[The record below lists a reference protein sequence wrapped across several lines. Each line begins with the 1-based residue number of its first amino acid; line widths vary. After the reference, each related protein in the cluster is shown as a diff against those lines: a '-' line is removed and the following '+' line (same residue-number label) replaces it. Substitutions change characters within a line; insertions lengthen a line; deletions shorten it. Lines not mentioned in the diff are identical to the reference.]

1 MLTIKNDN
9 VYNTIEETA
18 FIPFRGGST
27 VQKHQMYING
37 QFTDAE
43 NGEWMDVVNPS
54 TDEAVSQ
61 VPKATRADVARAI
74 DAAEAAQDA
83 WEETPAVER
92 GVYLHRIAAGIRER
106 SDEIARLIS
115 EEVGKTIELSTVEV
129 NFTADYMDYM
139 AEWARR
145 YEGEIVQSDR
155 DNEHIFV
162 FKRAIGVTT
171 GILPWNF
178 PFFLIARKMAP
189 ALITGNTIV
198 VKPSAESPNN
208 AIAFAQIADK
218 AGLPPGVFNLVT
230 GRGGEVGSELASNPK
245 VGMVSL
251 TGSVPAG
258 QKVMQAAAENIIK
271 VSLEL
276 GGKAPAIV
284 HKDADLDLAVKAV
297 VDSRVINTGQVCN
310 CAERVYVHEAIKEEF
325 TNRLVEAMRA
335 VKYGDPLQDSDI
347 HMGPLIN
354 KDAQDSVQ
362 AKVDRAVEQGAKLL
376 LGGKKVEGKG
386 SFYEPTVIGDATNDM
401 EIIQEEIF
409 GPVIPIVT
417 FTNLDEA
424 IALANDSEFG
434 LTSSLYTQNLN
445 VAMKVVKR
453 LKYGETYINRENFE
467 AMQGFHAGW
476 RKSGIGGADGKHGLN
491 EYLQTQVV
499 YLQYDKDIN

>member
-1 MLTIKNDN
+1 
-9 VYNTIEETA
+9 
-18 FIPFRGGST
+18 
-27 VQKHQMYING
+27 MYING
-37 QFTDAE
+37 QFTE
-43 NGEWMDVVNPS
+43 SETQEWMDVTNPS
-54 TDEAVSQ
+54 TDEVISQ
-61 VPKATRADVARAI
+61 VPKATKNDIVRAI
-74 DAAEAAQDA
+74 DAADAAQSA

-92 GVYLHRIAAGIRER
+92 GKYLHAIADGIRAEAD
-106 SDEIARLIS
+106 SIARLIS
-115 EEVGKTIELSTVEV
+115 EEVGKTLELSTVEV
-129 NFTADYMDYM
+129 HFTADYLDYM

-155 DNEHIFV
+155 DNENIFV

-198 VKPSAESPNN
+198 VKPSVESPNN
-208 AIAFAQIADK
+208 AIAFTKIVDK
-218 AGLPPGVFNLVT
+218 VGLPKGVYNLVT
-230 GRGGEVGSELASNPK
+230 GRGGEVGNELASNPK

-258 QKVMQAAAENIIK
+258 QKVMEAAAENIIK

-284 HKDADLDLAVKAV
+284 MADADLDLAVKAI

-310 CAERVYVHEAIKEEF
+310 CAERVYVHESIKDEF
-325 TNRLVEAMRA
+325 TSRLVEAMKA
-335 VKYGDPLQDSDI
+335 VKYGNPLVDTGIQ
-347 HMGPLIN
+347 MGPLIN
-354 KDAQDSVQ
+354 KAAQDSVQ
-362 AKVDRAVEQGAKLL
+362 QKVDRAVEEGAKVL
-376 LGGKKVEGKG
+376 LGGKKVEGTG
-386 SFYEPTVIGDATNDM
+386 SFFEPTVIADATNKM
-401 EIIQEEIF
+401 EIVQEEIF

-417 FTNLDEA
+417 FSTLDEA
-424 IALANDSEFG
+424 IELANDSEFG

-445 VAMKVVKR
+445 VAMKVIKR

-499 YLQYDKDIN
+499 YLHYDKAVN